1 MKRVLMIC
9 YYFPPLGM
17 GGTQRPAKFSRYLSE
32 WGWQPTVLTVRPIAY
47 WAQDPGTLEEL
58 GHVRIER
65 TESWDPQ
72 RLLVRFRGVPAEPA
86 TGSGG
91 SGGLAGWINRR
102 VLPWLFVP
110 DSKRL
115 WAPHALRHARNLIR
129 NQGFDAIYSTSP
141 PHSVHL
147 LAARLARESGLPWLA
162 DFRDR
167 WAGGVVTREPSIL
180 HRLWNERLQ
189 RRVAREADAL
199 VAVTPGLQ
207 RILREQTTT
216 PVYTLPNG
224 YDDADFAEAESG
236 GSRDERFRFCHC
248 GSLSRFSDPAPLL
261 SGIQRLLEREP
272 GLGSRIVFD
281 FVGYDTLGTVADRIV
296 QRGLEEVVR
305 LQGYKPHREALT
317 DLMQADALVLSA
329 WGEPD
334 DTFIPGKTFE
344 YMASRKPILALTRV
358 NDTRELLHTYAAAF
372 ITGSRDPDAI
382 ADRILDVMKKG
393 PKIRVSPEQVA
404 EYSRRNQTR
413 ALARIL
419 DQLDTG
425 GSAQP
430 MIYT

>member
-17 GGTQRPAKFSRYLSE
+17 GGTQRPAKFARYLPE

-47 WAQDPGTLEEL
+47 WAQDPGALEEL
-58 GHVRIER
+58 EHVRIER

-72 RLLVRFRGVPAEPA
+72 RLLLRFRGGPSAPVS
-86 TGSGG
+86 GSVG

-115 WAPHALRHARNLIR
+115 WAPHALRCAKRLIR
-129 NQGFDAIYSTSP
+129 NQDFDAIFSTSP

-147 LAARLARESGLPWLA
+147 VAATLARESGLPWLA

-180 HRLWNERLQ
+180 HRYYNRRLQ
-189 RRVAREADAL
+189 RRVVGEADAL

-207 RILREQTTT
+207 RQLRELTTR
-216 PVYTLPNG
+216 PVYYLPNG
-224 YDDADFAEAESG
+224 YDDADFPTTQDDSHN
-236 GSRDERFRFCHC
+236 RRFRFCHC

-261 SGIQRLLEREP
+261 QGIHRLLEREP
-272 GLGSRIVFD
+272 GLGSRLVFD

-296 QRGLEEVVR
+296 QLGLEDVVR
-305 LQGYKPHREALT
+305 LQGYKPHREALA
-317 DLMQADALVLSA
+317 DLMQADGLVLSA
-329 WGEPD
+329 WGQPD

-358 NDTRELLHTYAAAF
+358 QDTRELLHTYPAAF
-372 ITGSRDPDAI
+372 VTGSWDPDAI
-382 ADRILDVMKKG
+382 ADRILDVMQTG
-393 PKIRVSPEQVA
+393 AETSVSPESVA

-413 ALARIL
+413 ELGRIL
-419 DQLDTG
+419 DQIDTG
-425 GSAQP
+425 RSAQP
-430 MIYT
+430 TLFT